1 MLIFQVIVKAQSYR
15 LLPGMT
21 YAGRWHVEGQ
31 NENIVAVGVYYLQ
44 LDEGLSGGN
53 LKFRPTDAPQPWY
66 DIESDCELDVKQGSA
81 VVFSNMM
88 PHRFRKIAN
97 NTFEEK
103 RRTFLNFFVVDP
115 SQPLTTTREVPST
128 TLMVKALESVGDLPK
143 PIAKHIL
150 SYVPSV
156 WVGSTEAKKFRKS
169 AREAMKTEKTGWG

>member
-1 MLIFQVIVKAQSYR
+1 
-15 LLPGMT
+15 MT

-53 LKFRPTDAPQPWY
+53 LKFRPTDSPQPFY

-88 PHRFRKIAN
+88 PHRFRKIEN

-115 SQPLTTTREVPST
+115 SRPLTSTREVPST
-128 TLMVKALESVGDLPK
+128 SLMVRALRDLPK

-150 SYVPSV
+150 SYLPSV
-156 WVGSTEAKKFRKS
+156 WTEAKKFRKS
-169 AREAMKTEKTGWG
+169 AREAMKTEKSGWG